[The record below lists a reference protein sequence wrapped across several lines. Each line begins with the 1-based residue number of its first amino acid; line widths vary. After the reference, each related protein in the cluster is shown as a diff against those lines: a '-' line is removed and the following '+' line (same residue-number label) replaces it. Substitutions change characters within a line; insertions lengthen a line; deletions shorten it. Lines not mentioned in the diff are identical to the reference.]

1 VIAWSVLKA
10 IEAFA
15 NQASYVG
22 KNLDPS
28 SRDTLL
34 DFLDGEPDMPP
45 ILDML
50 DDWYMKR
57 ARDGL
62 GALYDALWGEERK
75 RSW

>member
-1 VIAWSVLKA
+1 VLKA

-15 NQASYVG
+15 NQANYVG

-34 DFLDGEPDMPP
+34 DFLEPDMPP

-50 DDWYMKR
+50 DTISNIVSQPK
-57 ARDGL
+57 
-62 GALYDALWGEERK
+62 
-75 RSW
+75 